1 MRVLTAV
8 AAAVCSGALVLP
20 WTAGAFA
27 QGPAP
32 AEALPAEALPA
43 LRVQAIDKSM
53 AAAMARLGIPGLT
66 AAVAL
71 DGERVWSKG
80 YGLADVENEVLAD
93 EDTMYRLASVTK
105 PMTAVAVL
113 QLVERGKLD
122 LNAPVQRYAPSF
134 PAKPWPITARLLLSH
149 QAGLRH
155 WNDDEWGLTRHYAS
169 LDEALGLFK
178 DDTLLFE
185 PGSKAQYSSPG
196 YNLLGRVVEG
206 ASGQPYLAYL
216 RENVFAPAG
225 METARDD
232 AVLEIIPHRARGYS
246 RASSGELRNS
256 RLSDTSN
263 KTAGGGLIA
272 TAADVARFGAALL
285 DAKLLQRATL
295 LRMCTRQKTKDGRAT
310 EYGLGL
316 HVTEKRN
323 QLEAWH
329 QGGQPQVSTILYLR
343 PARGLSVALLCNLEG
358 VSPQLVDLAREV
370 ADLALGMRRTRP

>member
-1 MRVLTAV
+1 M
-8 AAAVCSGALVLP
+8 AAAVCSGALALAR
-20 WTAGAFA
+20 TSAAFA
-27 QGPAP
+27 QAPPAP
-32 AEALPAEALPA
+32 AEALPAA
-43 LRVQAIDKSM
+43 RIQAIDKSM

-66 AAVAL
+66 AAVTL
-71 DGERVWSKG
+71 GGEHVWSKG
-80 YGLADVENEVLAD
+80 YGLADVENEVPAD

-134 PAKPWPITARLLLSH
+134 PEKTWPITARLLLSH

-206 ASGQPYLAYL
+206 ASGQSYLTYL

-225 METARDD
+225 MDSARNDD
-232 AVLEIIPHRARGYS
+232 VLEIIPHRARGYA
-246 RASSGELRNS
+246 RTGGGELRNS

-272 TAADVARFGAALL
+272 TAADVARFGSALL
-285 DAKLLQRATL
+285 DGKLLQKPTL
-295 LRMCTRQKTKDGRAT
+295 LRMCTRQKTRDGRAT

-329 QGGQPQVSTILYLR
+329 QGGQPQVSTVLYLR

-358 VSPQLVDLAREV
+358 VSLQLVDLAREV
-370 ADLALGMRRTRP
+370 SDLATGIRRPRR